1 MSLQHIRYELS
12 SNVILR
18 NGIFVIG
25 KPNEINPPIFTQIDT
40 EYIIVSG
47 NTNEYHP
54 INSPSANKPRPTA
67 TKSVADLFPFKYD
80 IIVSIEPYTNK
91 INETARNTYSRETN
105 DTRNSGSTPTDLKY
119 LDLGKKV
126 LIVWE
131 NAINQYP
138 TTWVATPNVEI
149 PLLIS
154 PVLKIKSSRINPA
167 ANIPKPI
174 PIAKKAI
181 DNLNNVGLA
190 VFLNPIYEIVPI
202 TRPTKS
208 PIRFRII
215 SRKNSNYAD
224 SVTVLNKVWEQVF

>member
-1 MSLQHIRYELS
+1 MAPID
-12 SNVILR
+12 LR
-18 NGIFVIG
+18 
-25 KPNEINPPIFTQIDT
+25 
-40 EYIIVSG
+40 
-47 NTNEYHP
+47 
-54 INSPSANKPRPTA
+54 
-67 TKSVADLFPFKYD
+67 
-80 IIVSIEPYTNK
+80 
-91 INETARNTYSRETN
+91 
-105 DTRNSGSTPTDLKY
+105 Y

-126 LIVWE
+126 LMVWE
-131 NAINQYP
+131 NAMNQYP
-138 TTWVATPNVEI
+138 TVWEATPNVEI

-208 PIRFRII
+208 PIRLRII

-224 SVTVLNKVWEQVF
+224 SVTVLIKVWEQVF

>member
-1 MSLQHIRYELS
+1 MA
-12 SNVILR
+12 
-18 NGIFVIG
+18 
-25 KPNEINPPIFTQIDT
+25 PI
-40 EYIIVSG
+40 
-47 NTNEYHP
+47 
-54 INSPSANKPRPTA
+54 
-67 TKSVADLFPFKYD
+67 
-80 IIVSIEPYTNK
+80 
-91 INETARNTYSRETN
+91 
-105 DTRNSGSTPTDLKY
+105 DLKY

-138 TTWVATPNVEI
+138 TVWEATPKVEI

-154 PVLKIKSSRINPA
+154 PVLKIKSSRINPV

-208 PIRFRII
+208 PTRLRII
-215 SRKNSNYAD
+215 SKKNSNYAD

>member
-1 MSLQHIRYELS
+1 MA
-12 SNVILR
+12 
-18 NGIFVIG
+18 
-25 KPNEINPPIFTQIDT
+25 PI
-40 EYIIVSG
+40 
-47 NTNEYHP
+47 
-54 INSPSANKPRPTA
+54 
-67 TKSVADLFPFKYD
+67 
-80 IIVSIEPYTNK
+80 
-91 INETARNTYSRETN
+91 
-105 DTRNSGSTPTDLKY
+105 DLKY

-131 NAINQYP
+131 NAMNQYP
-138 TTWVATPNVEI
+138 TVWEATPNVEI

-154 PVLKIKSSRINPA
+154 PVLKIKSSRINPV

-208 PIRFRII
+208 PTRLRII
-215 SRKNSNYAD
+215 SKKNSNYAD
-224 SVTVLNKVWEQVF
+224 SVTVLNKVSEQVF

>member
-1 MSLQHIRYELS
+1 MA
-12 SNVILR
+12 
-18 NGIFVIG
+18 
-25 KPNEINPPIFTQIDT
+25 PI
-40 EYIIVSG
+40 
-47 NTNEYHP
+47 
-54 INSPSANKPRPTA
+54 
-67 TKSVADLFPFKYD
+67 
-80 IIVSIEPYTNK
+80 
-91 INETARNTYSRETN
+91 
-105 DTRNSGSTPTDLKY
+105 DLKY

-131 NAINQYP
+131 NAMNQYP
-138 TTWVATPNVEI
+138 TVWEATPNVEI

-154 PVLKIKSSRINPA
+154 PVLKIKSSRINPV

-208 PIRFRII
+208 PTRLRII
-215 SRKNSNYAD
+215 SKKNSNYAD
-224 SVTVLNKVWEQVF
+224 SVTVLNKV

>member
-1 MSLQHIRYELS
+1 MAPID
-12 SNVILR
+12 LR
-18 NGIFVIG
+18 
-25 KPNEINPPIFTQIDT
+25 
-40 EYIIVSG
+40 
-47 NTNEYHP
+47 
-54 INSPSANKPRPTA
+54 
-67 TKSVADLFPFKYD
+67 
-80 IIVSIEPYTNK
+80 
-91 INETARNTYSRETN
+91 
-105 DTRNSGSTPTDLKY
+105 Y

>member
-1 MSLQHIRYELS
+1 MA
-12 SNVILR
+12 
-18 NGIFVIG
+18 
-25 KPNEINPPIFTQIDT
+25 PI
-40 EYIIVSG
+40 
-47 NTNEYHP
+47 
-54 INSPSANKPRPTA
+54 
-67 TKSVADLFPFKYD
+67 
-80 IIVSIEPYTNK
+80 
-91 INETARNTYSRETN
+91 
-105 DTRNSGSTPTDLKY
+105 DLKY

-154 PVLKIKSSRINPA
+154 PVLKIKSSRINPV

-202 TRPTKS
+202 TSPTKS

-224 SVTVLNKVWEQVF
+224 SVTVLNKFWEQVF

>member
-1 MSLQHIRYELS
+1 MT
-12 SNVILR
+12 
-18 NGIFVIG
+18 
-25 KPNEINPPIFTQIDT
+25 PI
-40 EYIIVSG
+40 
-47 NTNEYHP
+47 
-54 INSPSANKPRPTA
+54 
-67 TKSVADLFPFKYD
+67 
-80 IIVSIEPYTNK
+80 
-91 INETARNTYSRETN
+91 
-105 DTRNSGSTPTDLKY
+105 DLKY

-138 TTWVATPNVEI
+138 TVWEATPKVEI
-149 PLLIS
+149 PLLTS
-154 PVLKIKSSRINPA
+154 PVLKIKSSRIKPA

-190 VFLNPIYEIVPI
+190 VFLNPTYEIVPI

-208 PIRFRII
+208 PTRFKII
-215 SRKNSNYAD
+215 SKKNSNYAD

>member
-1 MSLQHIRYELS
+1 MA
-12 SNVILR
+12 
-18 NGIFVIG
+18 
-25 KPNEINPPIFTQIDT
+25 PI
-40 EYIIVSG
+40 
-47 NTNEYHP
+47 
-54 INSPSANKPRPTA
+54 
-67 TKSVADLFPFKYD
+67 
-80 IIVSIEPYTNK
+80 
-91 INETARNTYSRETN
+91 
-105 DTRNSGSTPTDLKY
+105 DLKY

-138 TTWVATPNVEI
+138 ITWEATPNVEI
-149 PLLIS
+149 PQLIS
-154 PVLKIKSSRINPA
+154 PVLKIKSSRINPT
-167 ANIPKPI
+167 ANTPKPI
-174 PIAKKAI
+174 PIVKKAI

-208 PIRFRII
+208 PIRFKII

>member
-1 MSLQHIRYELS
+1 MAPID
-12 SNVILR
+12 LR
-18 NGIFVIG
+18 
-25 KPNEINPPIFTQIDT
+25 
-40 EYIIVSG
+40 
-47 NTNEYHP
+47 
-54 INSPSANKPRPTA
+54 
-67 TKSVADLFPFKYD
+67 
-80 IIVSIEPYTNK
+80 
-91 INETARNTYSRETN
+91 
-105 DTRNSGSTPTDLKY
+105 Y

-208 PIRFRII
+208 PTRFRII

>member
-1 MSLQHIRYELS
+1 M
-12 SNVILR
+12 
-18 NGIFVIG
+18 
-25 KPNEINPPIFTQIDT
+25 
-40 EYIIVSG
+40 
-47 NTNEYHP
+47 
-54 INSPSANKPRPTA
+54 
-67 TKSVADLFPFKYD
+67 
-80 IIVSIEPYTNK
+80 
-91 INETARNTYSRETN
+91 NETKNK
-105 DTRNSGSTPTDLKY
+105 GKTPIDLKY

-131 NAINQYP
+131 NAINQYQ
-138 TTWVATPNVEI
+138 TTWEATPNVEI

-190 VFLNPIYEIVPI
+190 VFLNPTYEIVPMI
-202 TRPTKS
+202 MPTKN
-208 PIRFRII
+208 PIEFRDI
-215 SRKNSNYAD
+215 SRKNSNYAE

>member
-1 MSLQHIRYELS
+1 M
-12 SNVILR
+12 
-18 NGIFVIG
+18 
-25 KPNEINPPIFTQIDT
+25 
-40 EYIIVSG
+40 
-47 NTNEYHP
+47 
-54 INSPSANKPRPTA
+54 A
-67 TKSVADLFPFKYD
+67 
-80 IIVSIEPYTNK
+80 
-91 INETARNTYSRETN
+91 
-105 DTRNSGSTPTDLKY
+105 PTDLKY
-119 LDLGKKV
+119 LALGKKV

-138 TTWVATPNVEI
+138 TTWEATPNVEI

-154 PVLKIKSSRINPA
+154 PVLKIKSSKINPA

-181 DNLNNVGLA
+181 DNLNNVGLP

>member
-1 MSLQHIRYELS
+1 MA
-12 SNVILR
+12 
-18 NGIFVIG
+18 
-25 KPNEINPPIFTQIDT
+25 PI
-40 EYIIVSG
+40 
-47 NTNEYHP
+47 
-54 INSPSANKPRPTA
+54 
-67 TKSVADLFPFKYD
+67 
-80 IIVSIEPYTNK
+80 
-91 INETARNTYSRETN
+91 
-105 DTRNSGSTPTDLKY
+105 DLKY

-138 TTWVATPNVEI
+138 TTWEATPNVEI

-154 PVLKIKSSRINPA
+154 PVLKIKSSRINPTD
-167 ANIPKPI
+167 NTPKPI

-224 SVTVLNKVWEQVF
+224 SVAVLNKVWEQVF

>member
-1 MSLQHIRYELS
+1 M
-12 SNVILR
+12 
-18 NGIFVIG
+18 
-25 KPNEINPPIFTQIDT
+25 
-40 EYIIVSG
+40 
-47 NTNEYHP
+47 
-54 INSPSANKPRPTA
+54 
-67 TKSVADLFPFKYD
+67 
-80 IIVSIEPYTNK
+80 
-91 INETARNTYSRETN
+91 
-105 DTRNSGSTPTDLKY
+105 
-119 LDLGKKV
+119 
-126 LIVWE
+126 
-131 NAINQYP
+131 NQYP
-138 TTWVATPNVEI
+138 TVWEATPNVEI

-208 PIRFRII
+208 PIRLRII

-224 SVTVLNKVWEQVF
+224 SVTVLNKVSEQIF

>member
-1 MSLQHIRYELS
+1 M
-12 SNVILR
+12 
-18 NGIFVIG
+18 
-25 KPNEINPPIFTQIDT
+25 
-40 EYIIVSG
+40 
-47 NTNEYHP
+47 
-54 INSPSANKPRPTA
+54 A
-67 TKSVADLFPFKYD
+67 
-80 IIVSIEPYTNK
+80 
-91 INETARNTYSRETN
+91 
-105 DTRNSGSTPTDLKY
+105 PTDLKY

-131 NAINQYP
+131 NAMNQYP
-138 TTWVATPNVEI
+138 TVWEATPNVEI

-154 PVLKIKSSRINPA
+154 PVLKIKSSRINPV

-208 PIRFRII
+208 PTRLRTI

>member
-1 MSLQHIRYELS
+1 MAPID
-12 SNVILR
+12 LR
-18 NGIFVIG
+18 
-25 KPNEINPPIFTQIDT
+25 
-40 EYIIVSG
+40 
-47 NTNEYHP
+47 
-54 INSPSANKPRPTA
+54 
-67 TKSVADLFPFKYD
+67 
-80 IIVSIEPYTNK
+80 
-91 INETARNTYSRETN
+91 
-105 DTRNSGSTPTDLKY
+105 Y

-131 NAINQYP
+131 NAMNQYP
-138 TTWVATPNVEI
+138 TTWEATPNVEI

-208 PIRFRII
+208 PIRFKII

>member
-1 MSLQHIRYELS
+1 MAPID
-12 SNVILR
+12 LR
-18 NGIFVIG
+18 
-25 KPNEINPPIFTQIDT
+25 
-40 EYIIVSG
+40 
-47 NTNEYHP
+47 
-54 INSPSANKPRPTA
+54 
-67 TKSVADLFPFKYD
+67 
-80 IIVSIEPYTNK
+80 
-91 INETARNTYSRETN
+91 
-105 DTRNSGSTPTDLKY
+105 Y

-131 NAINQYP
+131 NAMNQYP
-138 TTWVATPNVEI
+138 TVWEATPNVEI

-154 PVLKIKSSRINPA
+154 PVLKIKSSRINPV

-190 VFLNPIYEIVPI
+190 VFLNPIYEIAPI

-208 PIRFRII
+208 PIRFKII

-224 SVTVLNKVWEQVF
+224 SVAVLNKVWEQVF

>member
-1 MSLQHIRYELS
+1 M
-12 SNVILR
+12 
-18 NGIFVIG
+18 
-25 KPNEINPPIFTQIDT
+25 
-40 EYIIVSG
+40 
-47 NTNEYHP
+47 
-54 INSPSANKPRPTA
+54 
-67 TKSVADLFPFKYD
+67 
-80 IIVSIEPYTNK
+80 
-91 INETARNTYSRETN
+91 N
-105 DTRNSGSTPTDLKY
+105 DTKNNGMAPIDLRY

-138 TTWVATPNVEI
+138 TVWEATPKVEI

-208 PIRFRII
+208 PTRLRII
-215 SRKNSNYAD
+215 SKKNSNYAD
-224 SVTVLNKVWEQVF
+224 SVTVLNKVSEQIF

>member
-1 MSLQHIRYELS
+1 MAPID
-12 SNVILR
+12 LR
-18 NGIFVIG
+18 
-25 KPNEINPPIFTQIDT
+25 
-40 EYIIVSG
+40 
-47 NTNEYHP
+47 
-54 INSPSANKPRPTA
+54 
-67 TKSVADLFPFKYD
+67 
-80 IIVSIEPYTNK
+80 
-91 INETARNTYSRETN
+91 
-105 DTRNSGSTPTDLKY
+105 Y

-131 NAINQYP
+131 NAMNQYP
-138 TTWVATPNVEI
+138 TVWEATPNVEI
-149 PLLIS
+149 PLLTS
-154 PVLKIKSSRINPA
+154 PVLKMKSSRINPI

-208 PIRFRII
+208 PIRFKII

>member
-1 MSLQHIRYELS
+1 MAPID
-12 SNVILR
+12 LR
-18 NGIFVIG
+18 
-25 KPNEINPPIFTQIDT
+25 
-40 EYIIVSG
+40 
-47 NTNEYHP
+47 
-54 INSPSANKPRPTA
+54 
-67 TKSVADLFPFKYD
+67 
-80 IIVSIEPYTNK
+80 
-91 INETARNTYSRETN
+91 
-105 DTRNSGSTPTDLKY
+105 Y

-138 TTWVATPNVEI
+138 TVWEATPKVEI

-154 PVLKIKSSRINPA
+154 PVLKIKSSRINPV

-208 PIRFRII
+208 PTRLRII
-215 SRKNSNYAD
+215 SKKNSNYAD